1 MSSPDIPSI
10 SRFTAHNDSTVDV
23 ICTVWTVLGPE
34 MLGRIEAGDARPP
47 RARYSAIP
55 CPLALTSDRMITFAS
70 EMAEYQLRTA
80 SEVV

>member
-1 MSSPDIPSI
+1 MSSPDTPSI

-34 MLGRIEAGDARPP
+34 MLARIEAGDARP
-47 RARYSAIP
+47 RARYSAVP
-55 CPLALTSDRMITFAS
+55 CQLALTSDRMITFAS

>member
-1 MSSPDIPSI
+1 
-10 SRFTAHNDSTVDV
+10 
-23 ICTVWTVLGPE
+23 
-34 MLGRIEAGDARPP
+34 MLDRIEAGDARP

-55 CPLALTSDRMITFAS
+55 CQLALTSDRMITFAS

>member
-1 MSSPDIPSI
+1 MCSPDTPSI
-10 SRFTAHNDSTVDV
+10 SRFTAHNDSRVDV

-34 MLGRIEAGDARPP
+34 MVGRIEAGDARP
-47 RARYSAIP
+47 RARHSAVP
-55 CPLALTSDRMITFAS
+55 CPLALTSDRRITFAS